1 MALNNFKI
9 FIRKS
14 LTQKGILL
22 IKTAGLVIGML
33 STLLILEYVFYEKSF
48 DKGHGEDVYRIAY
61 NRYGEEGLMWETANF
76 FPPAGPY
83 LKATWPEVEDF
94 VTLRRNYGITITS
107 FDKNGNKKIFNEPKS
122 YYGTSS
128 FFSVFRIP
136 LLRGSANCLDDPNTI
151 AISERAAKKYF
162 GKYDPIDKVLVL
174 NDKDTFTVTAVYK
187 TLPENMHI
195 QVDYMFSWQSVVAK
209 YPKTYTSWGGDNGHT
224 YIRLKKG
231 TDYKEFEKKA
241 CPRIISDNYADLQKE
256 AGERDEIFLQP
267 AREIHLNSNLEYET
281 EPTGNGKAVN
291 ILMYFSF
298 FLLMIAW
305 INHIN
310 IENAKAIERARE
322 IGIKKTNGSTR
333 FLLIRQ
339 FLSESVLFNL
349 FCYLITVIIFILINP
364 IYKDIIGIGRDVVVF
379 DIFFWLVFSATVIS
393 GIFIVSVYPAFVLSS
408 FKPIEVLKGKFVHS
422 GHSLF
427 LRKTLVTFQ
436 FILSIIL
443 ITGTL
448 VAYKQVDFLITKDMG
463 VDYKSKLVIQSPPRG
478 RLGKEYD
485 VKMEVYL
492 AKLRNHPSITNI
504 TNTSD
509 IPGQEILGWFLCYP
523 KGADKKENNAYFGI
537 YSDAKFQK
545 CFNIKVLAGRTF
557 REEDK
562 PESNYL
568 IMNPAALKRIGYKT
582 PQEAVGKVVIA
593 GDKEWT
599 IIGVYDDFHYRSVKV
614 EAVPTCFTLQPRQ
627 RRYIVLCFNTNNS
640 TECENINKYAK
651 DLMNDVFPG
660 SPYDSFYLEDFM
672 KEDLKTDK
680 TFVRV
685 FGVFSLIALLIA
697 LIGITGL
704 LMIFTLQNMKSFGI
718 RKVLGAET
726 IDIFYYLSKQFF
738 MQMLLSVFISI
749 PLAWYGLTK
758 WLSQNYASHIDLK
771 VWHFLVPVLIILATL
786 AIVFYRMAKKTY
798 KMSVID
804 VINYE

>member
-14 LTQKGILL
+14 LSQKGILL
-22 IKTAGLVIGML
+22 IKISGLVIGML
-33 STLLILEYVFYEKSF
+33 SSLLILEYVMYEKSF

-94 VTLRRNYGITITS
+94 VTIRRNYGITITS
-107 FDKNGNKKIFNEPKS
+107 FDESGNKKIFNEAKS
-122 YYGTSS
+122 YYGTTS

-136 LLRGSANCLDDPNTI
+136 LLKGSSDCLDKPHTV
-151 AISERAAKKYF
+151 AISDRAAKKYF
-162 GKYDPIDKVLVL
+162 GNSDPVDKIMIL
-174 NDKDTFTVTAVYK
+174 NEKDTFTVSAVYK

-241 CPRIISDNYADLQKE
+241 CPRIISDNYADQQKE
-256 AGERDEIFLQP
+256 SGERDEIFLQP
-267 AREIHLNSNLEYET
+267 ARSIHLNSDLEYET

-291 ILMYFSF
+291 ILMYFSI
-298 FLLMIAW
+298 FLLIIAW

-322 IGIKKTNGSTR
+322 IGIKKTNGSTKSQ
-333 FLLIRQ
+333 LIRQ
-339 FLSESVLFNL
+339 FLSESVLFNM
-349 FCYLITVIIFILINP
+349 FCYLITLVIFLIINP
-364 IYKDIIGIGRDVVVF
+364 LYKDIIGIGNDLTVF
-379 DIFFWLVFSATVIS
+379 DLKFWIIFTTTVIA
-393 GIFIVSVYPAFVLSS
+393 GIFIVSIYPAFVLSS
-408 FKPIEVLKGKFVHS
+408 FKPVEVLKGKFVHS
-422 GHSLF
+422 RHSLI

-436 FILSIIL
+436 FILSIVL

-448 VAYKQVDFLITKDMG
+448 VTYKQVDYLISKDMG
-463 VDYKSKLVIQSPPRG
+463 VNYKSKLVIQSPPRG

-485 VKMEVYL
+485 ARMNVYL
-492 AKLRNHPSITNI
+492 EKLRNNPAISNL

-523 KGADKKENNAYFGI
+523 KGSDKRDNNAYFGI
-537 YSDAKFQK
+537 YSDASFQK
-545 CFNIKVLAGRTF
+545 CFDIKTIAGRTF
-557 REEDK
+557 REDDK

-568 IMNPAALKRIGYKT
+568 IMNLTALKRIGYKT
-582 PQEAVGKVVIA
+582 PQEAVNKVVIA

-614 EAVPTCFTLQPRQ
+614 EAVPTCFTLNPRQ
-627 RRYIVLCFNTNNS
+627 RRYVVLCFDTSSS
-640 TECENINKYAK
+640 TERENINRYAK
-651 DLMNDVFPG
+651 NMMDEIFPG

-685 FGVFSLIALLIA
+685 FGVFSVIALIIA
-697 LIGITGL
+697 LIGIAGL

-718 RKVLGAET
+718 RKVLGADAN
-726 IDIFYYLSKQFF
+726 DIFYYLSKQFF
-738 MQMLLSVFISI
+738 MQMIFAILISM
-749 PLAWYGLTK
+749 PLAWYSLTK
-758 WLSQNYASHIDLK
+758 WMNQNYDTHIELRF
-771 VWHFLVPVLIILATL
+771 WHFFVPVLIILATL
-786 AIVFYRMAKKTY
+786 ALVMYRMAKKTY